1 MIRAV
6 LDANVFVSALLSP
19 RGVPA
24 TVLAAWRDGQF
35 QLVISEAIL
44 SEIERVLRYPRI
56 ASRHRWSQEKMGTFF
71 EDLAHLAILTP
82 GEMRLA
88 VIREDPSD
96 NRYLECAVEGEAGF
110 IVSGD
115 ADLLSLGSYRGIEIL
130 TPRAFW
136 EVLKRQQKPRT
147 AAT

>member
-19 RGVPA
+19 NGIPA
-24 TVLAAWRDGQF
+24 KVLAAWRDERF
-35 QLVISEAIL
+35 QLVVSPAIL
-44 SEIERVLRYPRI
+44 DEIGRVLHYPRI
-56 ASRHRWSQEKMGTFF
+56 ARRHRWSEESVSTLL

-82 GEMRLA
+82 GRVRLA

-96 NRYLECAVEGEAGF
+96 NRYLECPVEGEAAF

-115 ADLLSLGSYRGIEIL
+115 DHLLRLRGFQDIEVI
-130 TPRAFW
+130 TPGVFLAA
-136 EVLKRQQKPRT
+136 LKMHRKS
-147 AAT
+147 